1 MTSCGGSYYIE
12 AEVASN
18 WKQFAVWQVV
28 HVVDVLY
35 YPEYL
40 TFFFFFAKLLSIVIS
55 MSSES
60 NVFPST
66 EPVFVNCTKHNRLI
80 KHLTF

>member
-28 HVVDVLY
+28 HVVVLY
-35 YPEYL
+35 YPEY
-40 TFFFFFAKLLSIVIS
+40 FFFLLNSYQ
-55 MSSES
+55 
-60 NVFPST
+60 
-66 EPVFVNCTKHNRLI
+66 
-80 KHLTF
+80 

>member
-40 TFFFFFAKLLSIVIS
+40 TFFFF
-55 MSSES
+55 
-60 NVFPST
+60 
-66 EPVFVNCTKHNRLI
+66 C
-80 KHLTF
+80 